1 MGLFEN
7 ATHFSHTLRCVCF
20 TVGGR
25 EGGGNAKLTEFQVL
39 TISEHNWILLLITH
53 QRMPN
58 IGWLILWGT
67 YCALCQANFSLF
79 TTSQVWK
86 QHTVLCVVS
95 VREMLQGEMASSKT
109 EIKLHWGHCYLTFK
123 LLTIKTKSKFMFYNL
138 TTLGYIFRKRLQSKV
153 VDFCIPSFTL

>member
-7 ATHFSHTLRCVCF
+7 ATQFSHTLRSL

-25 EGGGNAKLTEFQVL
+25 EGGSNAKLTEFQVL

-95 VREMLQGEMASSKT
+95 VREMLQGETASSKT
-109 EIKLHWGHCYLTFK
+109 EIKLHRGHCYLTFK
-123 LLTIKTKSKFMFYNL
+123 LLKSKFMFYNL